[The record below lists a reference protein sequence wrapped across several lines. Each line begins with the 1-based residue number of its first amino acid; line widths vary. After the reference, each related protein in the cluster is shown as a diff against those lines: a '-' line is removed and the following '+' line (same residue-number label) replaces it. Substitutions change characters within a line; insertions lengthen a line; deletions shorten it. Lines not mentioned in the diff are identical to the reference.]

1 MRAISTPVRTLAGF
15 LLGLLLG
22 AVAPRLH
29 APLAAEAISV
39 AQTLGGLW
47 LDALRMTIIPL
58 VVSLLFVAVG
68 QTAQTARG
76 GGVAARALLLLGV
89 LLVIAAAISAVVASL
104 FLEAWPPPGAAAQAL
119 RGAAPSAT
127 AQGAAIPITD
137 LIRSFVPPNPVKAAA
152 DGAMAPLVVFTLA
165 FSLAATRQSPARRA
179 ALMNV
184 FDAVQAA
191 MLTIVQAV
199 LLVAP
204 LGVFF
209 LAFVLGARAG
219 AGLAGLFA
227 QYLALVYLVCIS
239 GAVIG
244 LGMGIAAGVRPMALL
259 RALVPV
265 EVIALST
272 QSSVAALP
280 AMLIAARSVGIPERV
295 ANLVLPMAVALFR
308 ISNPAANVAIA
319 SYIAHVYGV
328 PLDPARLAVGVVVA
342 AAVSL
347 AGAGVSSS
355 VTFFTTLVPVCMALN
370 LPIVALPLL
379 LPLEPLGDFA
389 RTAAN
394 TVADVGAA
402 AWLGRRRGG
411 SGAEVG
417 AEDGS
422 SAGQGEPGSGGIA

>member
-1 MRAISTPVRTLAGF
+1 VRAISTPVRTLAGF
-15 LLGLLLG
+15 LLGLVLG
-22 AVAPRLH
+22 ALAARLH
-29 APLAAEAISV
+29 LPPVAAAITW

-68 QTAQTARG
+68 QTAQTVQG
-76 GGVAARALLLLGV
+76 GGLAARALALFGV
-89 LLVIAAAISAVVASL
+89 LLVIAAAISAVIAAL
-104 FLEAWPPPGAAAQAL
+104 FLQALPPPGVAAQAL

-127 AQGAAIPITD
+127 AQGAAVPIAD
-137 LIRSFVPPNPVKAAA
+137 LIRSFVPTNPIRAAA

-165 FSLAATRQSPARRA
+165 FSLAAMRQSPARRA
-179 ALMNV
+179 ALMDL

-191 MLTIVQAV
+191 MLTIVQWV
-199 LLVAP
+199 LLIAP

-227 QYLALVYLVCIS
+227 QYLALVCLVCIP
-239 GAVIG
+239 GALIG
-244 LGMGIAAGVRPMALL
+244 LGLGIAAGARPMALL
-259 RALVPV
+259 RALIPV
-265 EVIALST
+265 EVIAVST
-272 QSSVAALP
+272 QSSVACLP
-280 AMLIAARSVGIPERV
+280 AMLIAARSVGVPERV
-295 ANLVLPMAVALFR
+295 ANLALPMAVALFR

-319 SYIAHVYGV
+319 SYIAHIYGV
-328 PLDPARLAVGVVVA
+328 ALDPARLAIAVVVA

-394 TVADVGAA
+394 TVADVGVT
-402 AWLGRRRGG
+402 AWLGRRT
-411 SGAEVG
+411 ST
-417 AEDGS
+417 
-422 SAGQGEPGSGGIA
+422 PG

>member
-1 MRAISTPVRTLAGF
+1 VRAISTPLRTLAGF
-15 LLGLLLG
+15 LLGLFLG
-22 AVAPRLH
+22 AVAQRLH
-29 APLAAEAISV
+29 APLTSEAIGA

-47 LDALRMTIIPL
+47 LDALRMTIVPL

-76 GGVAARALLLLGV
+76 GGLAARALALMGA
-89 LLVIAAAISAVVASL
+89 LLVIAAAISAVLASV
-104 FLEAWPPPGAAAQAL
+104 FLQAMPPPIEAAQAL
-119 RGAAPSAT
+119 RSAAPSAT
-127 AQGAAIPITD
+127 AQGAAIPIAD
-137 LIRSFVPPNPVKAAA
+137 LVRSFVPTNPIRAAA
-152 DGAMAPLVVFTLA
+152 DGAMAPLVVFTLV
-165 FSLAATRQSPARRA
+165 FSLAATRQSAARRA
-179 ALMNV
+179 PLMDF
-184 FDAVQAA
+184 FDAVQAS
-191 MLTIVQAV
+191 MLTIVRWV
-199 LLVAP
+199 LLIAP

-227 QYLALVYLVCIS
+227 SYLALIFLVCAP

-244 LGMGIAAGVRPMALL
+244 LGMGIAAGARPMALL
-259 RALVPV
+259 KALVPV

-280 AMLIAARSVGIPERV
+280 AMLVAARAVGASERV
-295 ANLVLPMAVALFR
+295 VNLVLPMAVALFR

-319 SYIAHVYGV
+319 SYIAHIYGL
-328 PLDPARLAVGVVVA
+328 PLDPARLAIGVVVA

-379 LPLEPLGDFA
+379 LPLEPLADFA
-389 RTAAN
+389 RTGAN
-394 TVADVGAA
+394 VVADVGVAV
-402 AWLGRRRGG
+402 WLGRRSGGG
-411 SGAEVG
+411 SGG
-417 AEDGS
+417 Y
-422 SAGQGEPGSGGIA
+422 

>member
-1 MRAISTPVRTLAGF
+1 VRTLAGF

-29 APLAAEAISV
+29 APLTAEAVSV

-76 GGVAARALLLLGV
+76 GGLAARALLLLGV

-104 FLEAWPPPGAAAQAL
+104 FLQAWPPPGAAAQAL

-127 AQGAAIPITD
+127 ARGDVKPITD
-137 LIRSFVPPNPVKAAA
+137 LIRSFVPTNPVKAAA

-179 ALMNV
+179 ALMDV

-199 LLVAP
+199 LLIAP

-219 AGLAGLFA
+219 AGLVGLFA
-227 QYLALVYLVCIS
+227 QYLALICLVCIP

-265 EVIALST
+265 EVIAVST
-272 QSSVAALP
+272 QSSVASLP
-280 AMLIAARSVGIPERV
+280 AMLVAARAVGASERV

-319 SYIAHVYGV
+319 CYIAHVYGV
-328 PLDPARLAVGVVVA
+328 PLEPARLALGVVVA

-402 AWLGRRRGG
+402 VWLGRRRGG

-417 AEDGS
+417 AEGGS
-422 SAGQGEPGSGGIA
+422 SAGQAEPGSGGIV